1 MEVYELTRNE
11 HIGDDLGKTRDEQEL
26 GANRNGFVKDSTA
39 QAPKQKREDLKGQR
53 ETEEELK
60 LERSLLRHGGTL
72 GGEVG
77 RHLEQRLLDRNVK
90 MENVSHAI
98 KDLQVCTGER
108 ANRSLYRRSN
118 KRFAHSSGGSGG

>member
-1 MEVYELTRNE
+1 MEVNKLTRNE
-11 HIGDDLGKTRDEQEL
+11 HIGDDLGKARDEQEL
-26 GANRNGFVKDSTA
+26 GADRNGFVEDSTA
-39 QAPKQKREDLKGQR
+39 QPPKQKREDLEGQR

-90 MENVSHAI
+90 MENSI
-98 KDLQVCTGER
+98 IDLQVCTGER